1 VEPPPHPARATAAP
15 NRAGTLTLLV
25 VLFVSLAYVMW
36 SNHLNTLVRAGVLI
50 AATGAFL
57 ALLFITQFR
66 RALTMGMVL
75 VASSLL
81 LVVAVA
87 SPPRESNDLWSYAI
101 YGRVLEHYHANP
113 YTHPPDEF
121 WTDVTFQRVG
131 TTWRHTESVYGPLF
145 TAVSAG
151 ITRTTN
157 DQPLSTRLAFQG
169 LAALA
174 VFLSL
179 LILEAHT
186 RDPATVALVGLNP
199 VVIYAVVNSGHND
212 ALVGLGLLAG
222 VLLAKRQRWA
232 WAGFV
237 IALAVLVKIVAGL
250 ALAALVVWA
259 WRQRGRRP
267 AVVIAAV
274 SGATIAI
281 SYLAAGGPAALRPL
295 GDARSHLSRSSIWQ
309 LVRPSGLAHL
319 AGLADLPSS
328 GPLTTQ
334 VIATGSSILV
344 VALAGVFVSSRLRD
358 PTPTLVMASA
368 LVAYLLAAAYLLPW
382 YSMWVLPI
390 LALQWRSGLAR
401 VVLAQSL
408 LMMIAY
414 QYRHGFPSALP
425 YKTLWFSDPALLAF
439 ELVAIVALV
448 VAAYRRWKVEPRALP
463 DAPAEMPV

>member
-1 VEPPPHPARATAAP
+1 MEFPLHPARATGAP
-15 NRAGTLTLLV
+15 NRVGTLTLLV
-25 VLFVSLAYVMW
+25 VLLVSLAYVMW
-36 SNHLNTLVRAGVLI
+36 SNHLGTLVRAGALI
-50 AATGAFL
+50 VASGAFL

-121 WTDVTFQRVG
+121 WTDATFQRVG
-131 TTWRHTESVYGPLF
+131 RVWRHTESVYGPLF
-145 TAVSAG
+145 TVVSAG
-151 ITRTTN
+151 IVRTTN

-186 RDPATVALVGLNP
+186 RNPATVALVGLNP
-199 VVIYAVVNSGHND
+199 VVVYAVVNSGHND
-212 ALVGLGLLAG
+212 ALLGLGLLAG
-222 VLLAKRQRWA
+222 VLLVKRQRWA

-250 ALAALVVWA
+250 ALAGLVVWA
-259 WRQRGRRP
+259 WRQHGRR
-267 AVVIAAV
+267 AAAVIAGV
-274 SGATIAI
+274 GGATIAI
-281 SYLAAGGPAALRPL
+281 PYLAAGGLAALKPL

-309 LVRPSGLAHL
+309 LVRPGGVLHLVGL
-319 AGLADLPSS
+319 GGTPST

-334 VIATGSSILV
+334 VIAAGSTLLV
-344 VALAGVFVSSRLRD
+344 LALAAVFVSSRLRD
-358 PTPTLVMASA
+358 PTPTLVMAGA
-368 LVAYLLAAAYLLPW
+368 LVAYLLGAAYLLPW
-382 YSMWVLPI
+382 YCMWVLPI

-401 VVLAQSL
+401 AVLAQSL
-408 LMMIAY
+408 LFLLAY
-414 QYRHGFPSALP
+414 QNRVTAFALV
-425 YKTLWFSDPALLAF
+425 AF
-439 ELVAIVALV
+439 EIAVIVVLV
-448 VAAYRRWKVEPRALP
+448 VAAYRRWKIEPRESQGE
-463 DAPAEMPV
+463 PAEMPA

>member
-1 VEPPPHPARATAAP
+1 MPPARATDAS

-25 VLFVSLAYVMW
+25 VLFGSLAYVMW
-36 SNHLNTLVRAGVLI
+36 SNRLGTLVRAGALI
-50 AATGAFL
+50 VASGAFL
-57 ALLFITQFR
+57 ALLFITRFR

-121 WTDVTFQRVG
+121 WTDATFQRVG
-131 TTWRHTESVYGPLF
+131 RLWRHTESVYGPLF
-145 TAVSAG
+145 TVVSAG
-151 ITRTTN
+151 IVRTTN

-186 RDPATVALVGLNP
+186 RNPATVALVGLNP
-199 VVIYAVVNSGHND
+199 VVVYTVVNSGHND
-212 ALVGLGLLAG
+212 ALLGLGLLAG
-222 VLLAKRQRWA
+222 VLLVKRQRWA

-237 IALAVLVKIVAGL
+237 IALAALVKIVAGL
-250 ALAALVVWA
+250 ALAGLVVWA

-274 SGATIAI
+274 GGATIAI
-281 SYLAAGGPAALRPL
+281 PYLAAGGLAALQPL

-309 LVRPSGLAHL
+309 LVQPGGLMHLMGLGGKPST
-319 AGLADLPSS
+319 

-334 VIATGSSILV
+334 VIAAGSTLLV
-344 VALAGVFVSSRLRD
+344 LALAAVLVSSRLRD
-358 PTPTLVMASA
+358 PTPTLVMAGA
-368 LVAYLLAAAYLLPW
+368 LAAYLLGAAYILPW
-382 YSMWVLPI
+382 YCMWVLPI

-401 VVLAQSL
+401 AVLAQSL
-408 LMMIAY
+408 LFMVAY
-414 QYRHGFPSALP
+414 QYRHGFPNALP
-425 YKTLWFSDPALLAF
+425 YQTLWFSDFVLVAF
-439 ELVAIVALV
+439 ELAVIVMLV
-448 VAAYRRWKVEPRALP
+448 VAAYRRWKVEPRESQGE
-463 DAPAEMPV
+463 PAEVPV